1 MNSRELF
8 EEQWLYELP
17 QRIAPTDLF
26 QQLHYSINDLIS
38 HQVPV
43 IGVGKNAK
51 KLELSSV
58 VYYWIEDSQG
68 PVLIGEFSK
77 NQNLLVVNAVG
88 KRSNTN
94 NVWASDLY
102 SLVLSDIDGS
112 IVSDVTL
119 TDKGLNIWRRLLS
132 AGYPISVYDKTAPGA
147 SHILIKTVNDF
158 DQYFSNNPEYRK
170 YRFIVSKN
178 INEAIEVRAQ
188 FLTRRTRE
196 LAGMI

>member
-8 EEQWLYELP
+8 EEQWLYEPP
-17 QRIAPTDLF
+17 QYISPIELF
-26 QQLHYSINDLIS
+26 LI
-38 HQVPV
+38 VAN
-43 IGVGKNAK
+43 G
-51 KLELSSV
+51 
-58 VYYWIEDSQG
+58 
-68 PVLIGEFSK
+68 F
-77 NQNLLVVNAVG
+77 
-88 KRSNTN
+88 
-94 NVWASDLY
+94 
-102 SLVLSDIDGS
+102 DGS

-147 SHILIKTVNDF
+147 LHTLIKTVNDF

>member
-1 MNSRELF
+1 M
-8 EEQWLYELP
+8 
-17 QRIAPTDLF
+17 
-26 QQLHYSINDLIS
+26 
-38 HQVPV
+38 PV

-147 SHILIKTVNDF
+147 SHTLIKTVNDF
-158 DQYFSNNPEYRK
+158 D
-170 YRFIVSKN
+170 
-178 INEAIEVRAQ
+178 
-188 FLTRRTRE
+188 
-196 LAGMI
+196 